1 MKKIRNIEKASNR
14 IKKAILENEQIVL
27 FGDSDMDGIAS
38 VVILEETITNLAS
51 ILKKKIH
58 KIITA
63 FPDRRKD
70 GYGLNERVLIFLNK
84 KRENKK
90 SLLIL
95 LDCGITNVKEIAKAK
110 DLGFDIIIVDHH
122 KVLNEIPKADI
133 IVNTKHP
140 KDSYYFKDYANAGL
154 TFKLAE
160 EILQANMSSFL
171 RNDFVELV
179 MLATI
184 ADMMKEE
191 DENQKWIYEGLS
203 NIENTKRPAFV
214 ASIELAKPFNSTRE
228 LVNKILAI
236 FKTTKMKNH
245 KIITYDFV
253 KSNSIEEAKAMA
265 KELLKESE
273 NRQAEVRALTENL
286 KEELKL
292 DQSSIIF
299 KGSKDYRPDFL
310 GAVASRLVGYFDKP
324 VFLYSQKKETSRG
337 TVRVPKDVDAVKA
350 MDSCK
355 DLLIMYGGHPPAA
368 GFTVE
373 NSKLKEFEAC
383 LIKYF
388 SK

>member
-1 MKKIRNIEKASNR
+1 
-14 IKKAILENEQIVL
+14 
-27 FGDSDMDGIAS
+27 
-38 VVILEETITNLAS
+38 
-51 ILKKKIH
+51 
-58 KIITA
+58 
-63 FPDRRKD
+63 
-70 GYGLNERVLIFLNK
+70 
-84 KRENKK
+84 
-90 SLLIL
+90 
-95 LDCGITNVKEIAKAK
+95 
-110 DLGFDIIIVDHH
+110 
-122 KVLNEIPKADI
+122 
-133 IVNTKHP
+133 
-140 KDSYYFKDYANAGL
+140 
-154 TFKLAE
+154 
-160 EILQANMSSFL
+160 
-171 RNDFVELV
+171 
-179 MLATI
+179 
-184 ADMMKEE
+184 
-191 DENQKWIYEGLS
+191 
-203 NIENTKRPAFV
+203 
-214 ASIELAKPFNSTRE
+214 
-228 LVNKILAI
+228 
-236 FKTTKMKNH
+236 MKNH

-355 DLLIMYGGHPPAA
+355 GLLIMYGGHPPAA